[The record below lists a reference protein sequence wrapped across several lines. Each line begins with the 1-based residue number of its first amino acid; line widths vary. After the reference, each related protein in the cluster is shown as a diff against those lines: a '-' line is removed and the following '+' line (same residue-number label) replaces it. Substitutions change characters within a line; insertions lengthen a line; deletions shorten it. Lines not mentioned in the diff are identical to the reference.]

1 MTIEIKIEGASDV
14 SESLRGLSTNALI
27 LLKHR
32 ISVASSTLREAIVS
46 GLADGTYGIRS
57 RRGMAG
63 LAGSVQE
70 LDPAETD
77 DGVVEGGVVGGGP
90 AQPHGDMFEV
100 GGKGPYEIV
109 AKPGSVL
116 AWPGKGKFIPRMPHG
131 LKHRL
136 TPEHRIVKRA
146 SAFTAGMIF
155 ARRVKHP
162 AMKQARW
169 FTGPADD
176 LVEQIQDIL
185 DPTDELDLEG

>member
-1 MTIEIKIEGASDV
+1 MKIEIQIDGASDV
-14 SESLRGLSTNALI
+14 SESLQGLSTNALI

-32 ISVASSTLREAIVS
+32 VSVASSTLREAIIS
-46 GLADGTYGIRS
+46 ALTGGTYGIRS

-70 LDPAETD
+70 LDVTD
-77 DGVVEGGVVGGGP
+77 DGEDTVTGGVVGGGP

-162 AMKQARW
+162 ATKQARW

>member
-32 ISVASSTLREAIVS
+32 ISVASSTLREAIVD

-57 RRGMAG
+57 RRGTAG

-90 AQPHGDMFEV
+90 AQPHGDMFEA
-100 GGKGPYEIV
+100 GGKGAYEIV
-109 AKPGSVL
+109 AKPGHVL
-116 AWPGKGKFIPRMPHG
+116 AWEGKGKFIPRLPHG
-131 LKHRL
+131 LKHRS
-136 TPEHRIVKRA
+136 TPEHRIAKRA
-146 SAFTAGMIF
+146 SASTAGMIF
-155 ARRVKHP
+155 ARRVHHP
-162 AMKQARW
+162 ALKQARW

-185 DPTDELDLEG
+185 NPTDELDLEG